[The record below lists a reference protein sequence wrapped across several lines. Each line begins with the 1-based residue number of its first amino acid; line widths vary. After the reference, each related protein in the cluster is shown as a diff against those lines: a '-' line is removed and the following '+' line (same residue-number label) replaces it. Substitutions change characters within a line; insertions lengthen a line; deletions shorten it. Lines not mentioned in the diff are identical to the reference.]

1 MTSKVKAIPDDY
13 RGAIPY
19 LSIRGASEALEF
31 YKKAF
36 GAVEVSRIAAP
47 EGKIGHAEIKIGEA
61 MIMLADEY
69 PELAFVSPKALGG
82 SPVHILLYVEDV
94 DAFARR
100 ATEAGVTVRRPLR
113 DEFYGDRTGQFED
126 PFGHH
131 WTFSTHVEDVSPEE
145 MEKRLAAM
153 SGGS

>member
-1 MTSKVKAIPDDY
+1 MTSKVKPIPDGY

-19 LSIRGASEALEF
+19 LCLDRAAEGLEF

-36 GAVEVSRIAAP
+36 GAVERIRMDAP
-47 EGKIGHAEIKIGEA
+47 GGKIGHAEILIGDA
-61 MIMLADEY
+61 LVMLADEY
-69 PELAFVSPKALGG
+69 PDIGFVSPKTLGG
-82 SPVHILLYVEDV
+82 TPVHVAIYVEDV

-100 ATEAGVTVRRPLR
+100 ATAAGATVRRPLR

-126 PFGHH
+126 PFGHQ

-145 MEKRLAAM
+145 MQKRMASE